1 MNTQPAKATIK
12 ATGEQ
17 FWYEVKQSW
26 STIYY
31 SFDDG
36 ATWHRSKT
44 KAYETARDS
53 GNLHR
58 VGEVK
63 VTIAA

>member
-1 MNTQPAKATIK
+1 MNTRIARATIK

-17 FWYEVKQSW
+17 FWYEVKLAW
-26 STIYY
+26 NRLYY

-36 ATWHRSKT
+36 ATWHRT
-44 KAYETARDS
+44 KSQAYKTARDG

-58 VGEVK
+58 VN
-63 VTIAA
+63 TITA

>member
-1 MNTQPAKATIK
+1 MIKLAKATIK

-17 FWYEVKQSW
+17 VYYEIKQSW
-26 STIYY
+26 QQLYY

-36 ATWHRSKT
+36 ATWHRSKS
-44 KAYETARDS
+44 KAYETARVS
-53 GNLHR
+53 NSLHR

-63 VTIAA
+63 TSVAA

>member
-1 MNTQPAKATIK
+1 MTKLAKTTIK

-26 STIYY
+26 QTLYY

-36 ATWHRSKT
+36 ATWHRTKT
-44 KAYETARDS
+44 KAYQAARDT
-53 GNLHR
+53 GMLHR
-58 VGEVK
+58 VGETK

>member
-1 MNTQPAKATIK
+1 MSKLAKATIK

-17 FWYEVKQSW
+17 FWYEAKLSW
-26 STIYY
+26 NTVYY

-36 ATWHRSKT
+36 VTWHRT
-44 KAYETARDS
+44 KSAAYRTARDS

-58 VGEVK
+58 VGEVSQ
-63 VTIAA
+63 

>member
-1 MNTQPAKATIK
+1 MNIHSAKATIK

-17 FWYEVKQSW
+17 FWYEVKLSW
-26 STIYY
+26 NTKYY

-36 ATWHRSKT
+36 ETWHRTKT
-44 KAYETARDS
+44 AAYGAARET
-53 GNLHR
+53 GKLHR

-63 VTIAA
+63 VVIAV

>member
-1 MNTQPAKATIK
+1 MTKLAKATIK

-17 FWYEVKQSW
+17 FWYEAKRSW
-26 STIYY
+26 NTIYY

-36 ATWHRSKT
+36 ATWHRT
-44 KAYETARDS
+44 KSAAYKVARDN
-53 GNLHR
+53 GKLHR

>member
-1 MNTQPAKATIK
+1 MNTHLAKATIK

-17 FWYEVKQSW
+17 FWYEVKLSW
-26 STIYY
+26 NIKYY

-36 ATWHRSKT
+36 ETWHRTKT
-44 KAYETARDS
+44 AAYQTARDT
-53 GNLHR
+53 GKLHR

-63 VTIAA
+63 VSIAA

>member
-1 MNTQPAKATIK
+1 MSTKPAKATIK

-17 FWYEVKQSW
+17 FWYEVKLAW
-26 STIYY
+26 NRLYY
-31 SFDDG
+31 SFDSG
-36 ATWHRSKT
+36 ATWHRT
-44 KAYETARDS
+44 KSAAYHAASES

>member
-1 MNTQPAKATIK
+1 MIKLAKATIK

-26 STIYY
+26 QTLYY

-36 ATWHRSKT
+36 ATWHRTKT
-44 KAYETARDS
+44 KAYKVAQDAGT
-53 GNLHR
+53 LHR
-58 VGEVK
+58 VGEIK
-63 VTIAA
+63 TTIAA